1 MAKMHTA
8 KSKAATR
15 MNGEDG
21 PSESKTGPPTTL
33 YPKAAMSM
41 KNVRSIVMAPRTS
54 LGRFFMKRDS
64 RETTCRMEKT
74 IRRATRT

>member
-1 MAKMHTA
+1 MAKIQTP

-33 YPKAAMSM
+33 YPKAAISM
-41 KNVRSIVMAPRTS
+41 KNVKSIVMAPRTS
-54 LGRFFMKRDS
+54 RGRFFMKRDS
-64 RETTCRMEKT
+64 SETTCRMEKT
-74 IRRATRT
+74 ISRATRM